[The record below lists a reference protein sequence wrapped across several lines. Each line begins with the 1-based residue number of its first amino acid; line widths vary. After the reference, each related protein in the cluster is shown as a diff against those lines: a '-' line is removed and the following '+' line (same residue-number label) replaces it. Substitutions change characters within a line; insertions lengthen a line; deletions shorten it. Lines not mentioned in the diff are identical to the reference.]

1 MLVTN
6 HMEVNKQPEQN
17 YSAPISKEEPGKVV
31 QEQTIAQAPAK
42 EIEVAISGANMKS
55 SVLTEDELNSALEN
69 ILASQ
74 SGIMDVEKAD
84 EMIRAANKKILANA
98 NESVL
103 AQANQT
109 KEMVK
114 ELSK

>member
-17 YSAPISKEEPGKVV
+17 YSSTISKEESGKNV
-31 QEQTIAQAPAK
+31 QEQTTAQVSDK
-42 EIEVAISGANMKS
+42 GVEVALSDANMRS
-55 SVLTEDELNSALEN
+55 TVLTEEELNSALEN

-84 EMIRAANKKILANA
+84 EMIRTANQRILANA

-109 KEMVK
+109 TQMVK